1 MNQPEIQLYIGEI
14 QQWTS
19 DLLECKN
26 RESIC
31 GRRLLAYGL
40 WERYRKDLP
49 GDIQGADELY
59 ACLEEMIVKGIHG
72 KPYFREIPQ
81 IHFNISHSGAY
92 GACALSP
99 VPCGLDIQEIRRIRS
114 RRLLE
119 RVLSEEEMKI
129 VQSHE
134 NMEREFCRFWTR
146 KESFLKLSGEGIT
159 RSMKDLEE
167 PEWFE
172 EFQVES
178 KVLGCI
184 SAYQPC
190 KVIIQEVEY
199 AVF

>member
-1 MNQPEIQLYIGEI
+1 MNQPEIQLYIGKI

-92 GACALSP
+92 GH
-99 VPCGLDIQEIRRIRS
+99 VPF
-114 RRLLE
+114 LLFPA
-119 RVLSEEEMKI
+119 VWI
-129 VQSHE
+129 
-134 NMEREFCRFWTR
+134 FR
-146 KESFLKLSGEGIT
+146 KY
-159 RSMKDLEE
+159 
-167 PEWFE
+167 
-172 EFQVES
+172 
-178 KVLGCI
+178 
-184 SAYQPC
+184 A
-190 KVIIQEVEY
+190 EY
-199 AVF
+199 EADVCWSVFYRKKK